1 MSFYRATGLWK
12 MYIYFND
19 IFYLPIFPSHNP
31 YRKINKNIYIY
42 MLDENQRENKDKYDK
57 MSKMKI

>member
-1 MSFYRATGLWK
+1 MTFF
-12 MYIYFND
+12 IYQ
-19 IFYLPIFPSHNP
+19 YFP
-31 YRKINKNIYIY
+31 RIILIVKLIKIYIY